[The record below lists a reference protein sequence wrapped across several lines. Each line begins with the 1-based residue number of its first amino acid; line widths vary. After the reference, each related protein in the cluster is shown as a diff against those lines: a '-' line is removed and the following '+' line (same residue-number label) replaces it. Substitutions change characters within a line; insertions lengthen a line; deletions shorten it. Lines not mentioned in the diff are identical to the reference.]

1 MAIFMS
7 QTLFI
12 FVSYQRIRYN
22 IAYCFTIGI
31 TLTEAIDSQMLEAA
45 VNLAAKR
52 FPYFAVKL
60 VKEGEDYFLES
71 NDAPFI
77 VSADGRTVTLG
88 TAESAYHLFAFAY
101 KDNVLYV
108 DTSHFLTDG
117 LGSFQFVKTILYCYL
132 KAMHP
137 DAEFDESTIVLPD
150 SPILPEE
157 AEPYPYPA
165 ELLTAEPFG
174 SLSRPENILTLS
186 DQPQGY
192 ENIGN
197 WTSFRLH
204 IKQRELLSYVSS
216 VDGSPSSFVSSLLF
230 RSVSDLHPDEMLP
243 VVCGMQHQF
252 RKALG
257 KPFSHHCHVNIIPI
271 VYPDSL
277 RNSEMMKLNTISRG
291 TLIIRV
297 DDENDKLTINQHIA
311 NEKLMQTMSLAQK
324 REHMQKEV
332 LNGIGRN
339 TYEVSYAGRVPWSGI
354 DRYIT
359 DFSPYLDMALSGGI
373 SAEIFSIQDYF
384 CINIMQRSPDRKY
397 FDRMTD
403 ILRELSIPFTIL
415 EPDHFE
421 ICRFQV

>member
-1 MAIFMS
+1 MRYKADH
-7 QTLFI
+7 LFYAADKNL
-12 FVSYQRIRYN
+12 FNTIR
-22 IAYCFTIGI
+22 IGI

-71 NDAPFI
+71 NDTPFI

-230 RSVSDLHPDEMLP
+230 RAVSDLHPDEKLP
-243 VVCGMQHQF
+243 IVCGMQHQF

-271 VYPDSL
+271 EYPDRL
-277 RNSEMMKLNTISRG
+277 RNGEMMKLNTISRG

-297 DDENDKLTINQHIA
+297 DDENDKLTINQHIT
-311 NEKLMQTMSLAQK
+311 NERLMQTMSLAQK
-324 REHMQKEV
+324 REQMHKEL
-332 LNGIGRN
+332 LNGIGKN
-339 TYEVSYAGRVPWSGI
+339 TYEVSYAGCVPWSGI

-359 DFSPYLDMALSGGI
+359 DFSPYIDMSLSGGI
-373 SAEIFSIQDYF
+373 SAEVFSIQDYF
-384 CINIMQRSPDRKY
+384 CINIMQRSPDSKY

-403 ILRELSIPFTIL
+403 ILKELSIPFTCP
-415 EPDHFE
+415 EPEHFE

>member
-1 MAIFMS
+1 MTPWYS
-7 QTLFI
+7 E
-12 FVSYQRIRYN
+12 VR
-22 IAYCFTIGI
+22 
-31 TLTEAIDSQMLEAA
+31 
-45 VNLAAKR
+45 
-52 FPYFAVKL
+52 
-60 VKEGEDYFLES
+60 
-71 NDAPFI
+71 
-77 VSADGRTVTLG
+77 
-88 TAESAYHLFAFAY
+88 
-101 KDNVLYV
+101 
-108 DTSHFLTDG
+108 
-117 LGSFQFVKTILYCYL
+117 
-132 KAMHP
+132 
-137 DAEFDESTIVLPD
+137 
-150 SPILPEE
+150 
-157 AEPYPYPA
+157 
-165 ELLTAEPFG
+165 
-174 SLSRPENILTLS
+174 
-186 DQPQGY
+186 
-192 ENIGN
+192 
-197 WTSFRLH
+197 